1 VISLIGLLL
10 LHCCLI
16 LLLVGFITV
25 NLLMPNYLQATI
37 VFMFMLTIVYY
48 IIFYVYYSVNM

>member
-1 VISLIGLLL
+1 
-10 LHCCLI
+10 
-16 LLLVGFITV
+16 
-25 NLLMPNYLQATI
+25 MRNYLQATI